1 MRERK
6 LPPLGDDDEQVPAV
20 GGNLLLV
27 LVEEGADSLAYLDET
42 FLPPQ
47 QGLLVLVYEHQ
58 LGLLA

>member
-6 LPPLGDDDEQVPAV
+6 LPPLGYDDEQVPAV